1 MKTVMDRYFY
11 GVCGWTYSESLDLNG
26 QLAKDY
32 FADMTSKEYQDLLL
46 VRNVEEV
53 PDPPKFLVAKGG
65 A

>member
-1 MKTVMDRYFY
+1 MKTVMDRYFF
-11 GVCGWTYSESLDLNG
+11 GISGWTYSESLDLNG

-32 FADMTSKEYQDLLL
+32 FADMTSGEYQDLLL

-53 PDPPKFLVAKGG
+53 SEPPKFLVAKGG